1 MDENIYCIR
10 ILKIAMRCRYQ
21 EGGKDFQTLSRS
33 GKISALI
40 IYLKENT
47 LIKMKNI
54 FPIQSILQ

>member
-1 MDENIYCIR
+1 MDGNIYCIR

-21 EGGKDFQTLSRS
+21 EGGKDLQTLSRS
-33 GKISALI
+33 GKILI